1 MLIDC
6 SQTSKKNGV
15 TMSDMLKLQGKQ
27 GWGNYSGSR
36 KMQAIGNFNTKMPSA

>member
-6 SQTSKKNGV
+6 SQTCKKNGV

-27 GWGNYSGSR
+27 GWEKYSGSR
-36 KMQAIGNFNTKMPSA
+36 KMQAIGN